1 MKSANGIEIKVGQR
15 AMVLRNTGDHKTHDT
30 AEFGPVIED
39 VVDVLG
45 KIMHVTALGEVSQV
59 FLQDHPD
66 EDAAESM
73 GWWLQHDIVI
83 LAEATQ

>member
-15 AMVLRNTGDHKTHDT
+15 AMVLRNYGDNKTHET
-30 AEFGPVIED
+30 AEFGPVVED
-39 VVDVLG
+39 TVNVLG
-45 KIMHVTALGEVSQV
+45 KNMLVTALGEVSQV

-73 GWWLQHDIVI
+73 GWWLASEIVI
-83 LAEATQ
+83 LAEATP

>member
-15 AMVLRNTGDHKTHDT
+15 AMVLRNAGDNKTHDT
-30 AEFGPVIED
+30 AEFGPVVED
-39 VVDVLG
+39 TVNVLG
-45 KIMHVTALGEVSQV
+45 KIMHVTALGEESQV

-66 EDAAESM
+66 DDAAESM

-83 LAEATQ
+83 LAEAK